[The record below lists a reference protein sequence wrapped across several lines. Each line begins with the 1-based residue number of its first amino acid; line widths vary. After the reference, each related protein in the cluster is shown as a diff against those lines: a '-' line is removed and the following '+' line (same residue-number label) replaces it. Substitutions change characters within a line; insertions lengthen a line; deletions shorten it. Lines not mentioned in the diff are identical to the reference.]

1 MMKKV
6 LTTGALF
13 ASVAVLAACGANETD
28 TTENK
33 KNDAEDSAETSVFPV
48 TVTDAIGNEVTL
60 EEAPER
66 IVTLSPVNTEIL
78 YGLDLGDEIVGR
90 TDNDN
95 YPPEVTEKPSVGD
108 YMFSA
113 EEVIALNPDIVFAH
127 DSGMYGTEA
136 QIEQL
141 ESAGVKVFVVEN
153 AESMD
158 EIYSTF
164 EVIGE
169 ITGKADEAEKLVA
182 QVKDEIATVQAKVD
196 GLEKRSTF
204 IVVGAEPDLYVV
216 GRDNYMNEMLELIG
230 VENKVTASGW
240 VQFSA
245 EDFVAANP
253 DTMLFTY
260 TSDVDAI
267 KENIAFKEMDAVK
280 NNALQ
285 LIDGDTTSRQ
295 GPRIAQGLESMA
307 KAIYPEA
314 FNE

>member
-1 MMKKV
+1 MKK
-6 LTTGALF
+6 LFTTGALF
-13 ASVAVLAACGANETD
+13 ASVAVLAACGANEAE
-28 TTENK
+28 TTEEVK
-33 KNDAEDSAETSVFPV
+33 KDDTESAETAAFPV
-48 TVTDAIGNEVTL
+48 TVTDALGNEITID
-60 EEAPER
+60 EAPER
-66 IVTLSPVNTEIL
+66 IVSLSPVNTEIL

-95 YPPEVTEKPSVGD
+95 YPEEVTAKPSVGD
-108 YMFSA
+108 IMFSA

-127 DSGMYGTEA
+127 SSGMYGTEA

-141 ESAGVKVFVVEN
+141 EAAGVKVFVVEN

-158 EIYSTF
+158 AIYSTF

-169 ITGKADEAEKLVA
+169 VTGKSAEADALVT
-182 QVKDEIATVQAKVD
+182 QVKGEIAAVQAKVG

-216 GRDNYMNEMLELIG
+216 GQDNYMNEMLELIG
-230 VENKVTASGW
+230 VENKVTESGW

-260 TSDVDAI
+260 PSDVDVVKA
-267 KENIAFKEMDAVK
+267 NATFAEMTAVK
-280 NNALQ
+280 NGALQ
-285 LIDGDTTSRQ
+285 LVDGDTTSRQ
-295 GPRIAQGLESMA
+295 GPRISAGLESMA